1 MPLPEDAVALC
12 RDRFGLTEL
21 PDDGPV
27 VDRAQVLALATAL
40 KDLGYG
46 FFVYCAAAH
55 YPATEDQPD
64 RTLVAY
70 RVRRL
75 PTHDFPFR
83 VWVPTGEGTPS
94 LTSVWR
100 GADWQ
105 EREQF
110 DLVGTR
116 FDGHPDLR
124 RIMLPEDWEG
134 HPLRRDYAIDT
145 RHHPWR

>member
-1 MPLPEDAVALC
+1 VS
-12 RDRFGLTEL
+12 
-21 PDDGPV
+21 DD
-27 VDRAQVLALATAL
+27 VLALLRAQLGVEEVPAAGVEVPADRLLAL
-40 KDLGYG
+40 AGELKRLGFD

-55 YPATEDQPD
+55 YPAAGEAPD
-64 RTLVAY
+64 RVLVEY

-75 PTHDFPFR
+75 PVEDLALR
-83 VWVPTGEGTPS
+83 VWVPTGSSTPS
-94 LTSVWR
+94 LTSVWA

-105 EREQF
+105 EREQY
-110 DLVGTR
+110 DLVGVV
-116 FDGHPDLR
+116 FSGHPDLR